1 MQFLGDALAV
11 RERYHQLLAVQQL
24 LEALEAVGSGKLP
37 RGSIEVRPPG
47 YPRARD
53 NTIRTELSKPVDSIA
68 FKRVPLRTAIAAIAT
83 RFDVPII
90 VSEQSL
96 IDEGIDPDSSVTVEL
111 DDINGHAALRQILN
125 PLKCISRV
133 RDGVVHVTARTAM
146 SRFVMTKV
154 YDVADLWDAGIAPR
168 RLRTM
173 ILEATAQFQDFDG
186 ATDPWIEFWTPGVL
200 CVGHDPVALEQVD
213 RLLVDLRE
221 RLDTEADRQP
231 FRLQPTDPAR
241 LVKRIHPISKSYW
254 ETQADW
260 DKRVASLVESISIM
274 VAPSTWRS
282 RGGRGE
288 IRQVGHT
295 IVIAQ
300 SREVQW
306 QLGRYIRNL
315 DSSQPSVYPDA
326 PADEWPPS
334 TVSDPVDSDFAEDAP
349 QGVPPINQNHVAE
362 LAKRLLRTVSVD
374 YSDTPLNTVIAD
386 LGTRG
391 GFPVRVVEQ
400 DLVDEGIRLGEPIT
414 LKLADVSIQT
424 VLQFVL
430 RPIALTWG
438 VHNRTLLV
446 TTETGLQSPEWDST
460 GVFDIRRQLEWE
472 FAANKP
478 WLVRRSEFSSMIPPR
493 PSRSQKAFVR
503 VDSPLW
509 HGYLPQLYA
518 PGDDLVSLI
527 RNSLGGFWQNN
538 QIVISRSG
546 TLLVRSG
553 FHDLRVL
560 EQLLT
565 GLESVVDGD
574 VPKGTISIRRPGYPH
589 LQDREVRERL
599 TRAIDSIS
607 FRRRPLRNALSDIA
621 NRLDV
626 PVLLNEFD
634 LADELV
640 ETDEPITLELAD
652 SNGLALL
659 DLVLSPIE
667 CTSHVNHGVVCVTT
681 RSAASAK
688 RVTVVHDVSDLRD
701 VGIERGALVELISS
715 LTSGPWF
722 DIDGAGAQVLEGWL
736 PGVLVVG
743 HEPEVLDEV
752 CVLLADLRTAL
763 AQSGRIKPSAGKADL
778 DPNRL
783 MTRYYPVQR
792 YGGEE
797 PGVWARRVTET
808 VASIPALV
816 EPKAWRPGGGKGAVR
831 QIARVIVVRQTAAVH
846 RQVPRYLRDL
856 RINRPF
862 ARFGDVDLSTD
873 ADSEIVPT
881 PSGGV

>member
-173 ILEATAQFQDFDG
+173 ILEATAQFLEVDG
-186 ATDPWIEFWTPGVL
+186 ATDAWIEFWTPGVL

-213 RLLVDLRE
+213 RLLSDLRE

-260 DKRVASLVESISIM
+260 DKRVASLVESIPIM

-300 SREVQW
+300 SREVQR

-349 QGVPPINQNHVAE
+349 QGVPPST
-362 LAKRLLRTVSVD
+362 K
-374 YSDTPLNTVIAD
+374 
-386 LGTRG
+386 
-391 GFPVRVVEQ
+391 
-400 DLVDEGIRLGEPIT
+400 IT
-414 LKLADVSIQT
+414 L
-424 VLQFVL
+424 
-430 RPIALTWG
+430 
-438 VHNRTLLV
+438 
-446 TTETGLQSPEWDST
+446 
-460 GVFDIRRQLEWE
+460 
-472 FAANKP
+472 
-478 WLVRRSEFSSMIPPR
+478 
-493 PSRSQKAFVR
+493 PS
-503 VDSPLW
+503 W
-509 HGYLPQLYA
+509 
-518 PGDDLVSLI
+518 
-527 RNSLGGFWQNN
+527 
-538 QIVISRSG
+538 
-546 TLLVRSG
+546 
-553 FHDLRVL
+553 
-560 EQLLT
+560 
-565 GLESVVDGD
+565 
-574 VPKGTISIRRPGYPH
+574 
-589 LQDREVRERL
+589 
-599 TRAIDSIS
+599 
-607 FRRRPLRNALSDIA
+607 
-621 NRLDV
+621 
-626 PVLLNEFD
+626 
-634 LADELV
+634 
-640 ETDEPITLELAD
+640 
-652 SNGLALL
+652 
-659 DLVLSPIE
+659 
-667 CTSHVNHGVVCVTT
+667 
-681 RSAASAK
+681 
-688 RVTVVHDVSDLRD
+688 
-701 VGIERGALVELISS
+701 
-715 LTSGPWF
+715 
-722 DIDGAGAQVLEGWL
+722 
-736 PGVLVVG
+736 
-743 HEPEVLDEV
+743 
-752 CVLLADLRTAL
+752 
-763 AQSGRIKPSAGKADL
+763 
-778 DPNRL
+778 
-783 MTRYYPVQR
+783 
-792 YGGEE
+792 
-797 PGVWARRVTET
+797 
-808 VASIPALV
+808 
-816 EPKAWRPGGGKGAVR
+816 
-831 QIARVIVVRQTAAVH
+831 
-846 RQVPRYLRDL
+846 
-856 RINRPF
+856 
-862 ARFGDVDLSTD
+862 
-873 ADSEIVPT
+873 
-881 PSGGV
+881 PSGC